1 MWQTSCI
8 IHACAPLPFIFRL
21 LLALCSFPLTFAF
34 TFFVLLVCFYYLLA
48 PLGCDFPST
57 CLASVANSRF
67 HGFSYVNGFFSQHS
81 QLQQN
86 HNAGHQSAICQ
97 LLLSLPCAHVLF
109 ISVCQFVGLSFQ
121 LAALRSSG
129 PLNLCKMSACFAKYF
144 TFLLSLYFPAALLLF
159 IYKSSTSMPILK
171 VKFCS
176 VFSDIYQDFRSLS

>member
-1 MWQTSCI
+1 MLFAYLPACNISFAMQTAPPTCCKQSTTPTTTKCRWSDNRDACCATTTTMKEIHFYLYLNIFSWTCHDNSTKVATNKCMWQTSCI

-81 QLQQN
+81 
-86 HNAGHQSAICQ
+86 
-97 LLLSLPCAHVLF
+97 
-109 ISVCQFVGLSFQ
+109 
-121 LAALRSSG
+121 
-129 PLNLCKMSACFAKYF
+129 
-144 TFLLSLYFPAALLLF
+144 
-159 IYKSSTSMPILK
+159 
-171 VKFCS
+171 
-176 VFSDIYQDFRSLS
+176 